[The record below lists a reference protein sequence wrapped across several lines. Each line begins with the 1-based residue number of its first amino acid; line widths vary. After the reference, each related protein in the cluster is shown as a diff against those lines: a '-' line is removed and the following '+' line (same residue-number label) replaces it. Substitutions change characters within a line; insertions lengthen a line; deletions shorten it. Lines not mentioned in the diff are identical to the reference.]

1 MKPKHYQSNTE
12 GIELFDVF
20 ESFNLNHNAYI
31 ANVVKYLFRYEKKGE
46 PINDLIKACEYLR
59 REIQTDRGLFRKIL
73 RFLAFFAISKKLK
86 FETVEKIFG
95 LNAFQSLVFK
105 LVLEQKYNTALS
117 IIESEIVY
125 LEQNKGV

>member
-1 MKPKHYQSNTE
+1 
-12 GIELFDVF
+12 
-20 ESFNLNHNAYI
+20 LNHNAYI